1 MSSTGRP
8 GPYRAAA
15 TSWVVGDEGRIDRA
29 YIDITGSS
37 GSGPGMKGR
46 DCQVLLRSPILPFG
60 FPFFSR
66 VLPIRVRPRWCA
78 GVVSSLVSRVEV
90 GLVVPDDPTPSG
102 LVRICWAERRQN
114 RPARSRPWPHGSRAR
129 VLDQRL
135 VILLPWR

>member
-29 YIDITGSS
+29 YSDITGSS

-60 FPFFSR
+60 LPFSSR

-102 LVRICWAERRQN
+102 LVRIGWQN
-114 RPARSRPWPHGSRAR
+114 VGRIVQLGHGLAAWVGGASSRPE
-129 VLDQRL
+129 V
-135 VILLPWR
+135 VILLPWW